1 MALQVSVATFI
12 GPVPD
17 MDTLLAA
24 CCRVSSMAVSARGG
38 EVAFDCQPD
47 RAVTVSRNV
56 EAGGVSLLHDTG
68 HAPALFLVLQH
79 ALASLGGTFRSP
91 LSPLPPVLTP
101 AAVAA
106 YDAAERRELERVSRR
121 LLMVFACIVALFLV
135 LVGSIAYLGF
145 RSLFD
150 S

>member
-1 MALQVSVATFI
+1 MALQISVATFA

-17 MDTLLAA
+17 MNTLLAA
-24 CCRVSSMAVSARGG
+24 CCRISSMAVSASGD

-47 RAVTVSRNV
+47 RAVNVSCNV

-91 LSPLPPVLTP
+91 LPPLPPVLTP
-101 AAVAA
+101 AGVAA
-106 YDAAERRELERVSRR
+106 YDDAERRELNRLGRR
-121 LLMVFACIVALFLV
+121 LLFLFAGIVALFLAV
-135 LVGSIAYLGF
+135 VACIAYLGF
-145 RSLFD
+145 RSLFG

>member
-1 MALQVSVATFI
+1 MALQTSVATFA

-24 CCRVSSMAVSARGG
+24 CYRVSSMAVSARGG
-38 EVAFDCQPD
+38 EVVFDSQPD
-47 RAVTVSRNV
+47 RAVKVSRNTEV
-56 EAGGVSLLHDTG
+56 RGFSLSHETG

-91 LSPLPPVLTP
+91 LPPLPPVLTP
-101 AAVAA
+101 VGVAA
-106 YDAAERRELERVSRR
+106 YDAAERREFDRAGRR
-121 LLMVFACIVALFLV
+121 LLILFASIVALFLA
-135 LVGSIAYLGF
+135 LAGSVAYLGF
-145 RSLFD
+145 RSLFG